1 MDTNNLRIKEYIE
14 DQLANIDFKAKN
26 FLFDH
31 NNNLLPKRNIFS
43 NFKNYIKDFL
53 NGDDSSRWVTLV
65 GLRGVGKT
73 TLMYQVYHE
82 FKKLD
87 AHFLIL
93 SLDSSTNLL
102 KTNIYELIKAFEEH
116 LNSPIENLDKPLF
129 LFLDEVQ
136 YDENWGIALKNIFDS
151 SKKVFI
157 FSTGSSALLLNNNPD
172 IARRTIYQNIYPL
185 NFTEY
190 NLIKNNKE
198 IPEKLTL
205 DLNKAIF
212 NSMDSKEIY
221 TKIKNNQKN
230 IDAYYLAQSRLSFQ
244 DYLYLGSFPF
254 SIKTINKSK
263 IYYNIK
269 KIIDVTVN
277 KDIANTSDNLVN
289 FITYIPSILYAIADM
304 DTLNFTTLAEKFGI
318 PRYKIS
324 EIFSELEKTELLNR
338 IYPHA
343 SHFKQVTQKPSKYL
357 FASPALRAMYYK
369 TEGNS
374 ISEENARGKLL
385 EDLVGMYLYRLRNKN
400 NLFSIT
406 YDSAKGGADFIVTTS
421 NNKIVIEVG
430 SNKKTYQQ
438 VVQTMKKVNAKCG
451 IILSEKLEELE
462 YNQEF
467 NIVKIPLKYFILI

>member
-1 MDTNNLRIKEYIE
+1 MY
-14 DQLANIDFKAKN
+14 QLYNE
-26 FLFDH
+26 
-31 NNNLLPKRNIFS
+31 
-43 NFKNYIKDFL
+43 FKN
-53 NGDDSSRWVTLV
+53 
-65 GLRGVGKT
+65 
-73 TLMYQVYHE
+73 
-82 FKKLD
+82 LD
-87 AHFLIL
+87 AHFLVL

-102 KTNIYELIKAFEEH
+102 KTNIYELVKAFEEH
-116 LNSPIENLDKPLF
+116 LTRPIVDLDKPLF

-157 FSTGSSALLLNNNPD
+157 FSTGSSALSLNNNPD

-185 NFTEY
+185 NFSEY
-190 NLIKNNKE
+190 NLIQNNKK
-198 IPEKLTL
+198 ISQKLII

-212 NSMDSKEIY
+212 NSKDSKEIY
-221 TKIKNNQKN
+221 TKIKKIQKE
-230 IDAYYLAQSRLSFQ
+230 IDNYYLSQNRLSFQ
-244 DYLYLGSFPF
+244 DYLYTGSLPF
-254 SIKTINKSK
+254 SVKTINKSK

-269 KIIDVTVN
+269 KIIEVTIN
-277 KDIANTSDNLVN
+277 KDIATTSDKLLSY
-289 FITYIPSILYAIADM
+289 ITYIPSILYAISDM

-324 EIFSELEKTELLNR
+324 EIFSELEKTALINR
-338 IYPHA
+338 IYPHG

-357 FASPALRAMYYK
+357 FASPAFRAMYYK

-374 ISEENARGKLL
+374 IGEQNARGKLL
-385 EDLVGMYLYRLRNKN
+385 EDLVGMYLYRLRNNN

-438 VVQTMKKVNAKCG
+438 VIQTMDKVNTKCG